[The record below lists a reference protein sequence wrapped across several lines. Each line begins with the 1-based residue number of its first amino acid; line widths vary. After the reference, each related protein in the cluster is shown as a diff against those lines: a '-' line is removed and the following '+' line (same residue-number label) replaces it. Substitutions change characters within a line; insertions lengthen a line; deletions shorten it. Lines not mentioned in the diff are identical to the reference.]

1 MKLIQE
7 TDIFSYINGG
17 KEAIL
22 NKQIAALISTG
33 SKIVT
38 KELDYDLR
46 TIEKSFKDPLTTATM
61 KAIAESKIIP
71 IIANESQNAMPTY
84 MPFVKY
90 KGSNGMKI
98 AVDITQFAH
107 IKNDVVNEEIS
118 ISIDRRKLYVLL
130 VSAYLYYYHGDKTSV
145 LTPRLMQITAIDWA
159 KIFTKIFD
167 IKLGLSTNKER
178 KDTFMYL
185 AAKYYLINILEAPE
199 GVIDGIA
206 LQVFKDKLKNSLCKQ
221 IEITI
226 NERGIDLYKDLTTFT
241 TTLLNADITGLKNSR
256 AKITQDVG
264 FQFYMKEFITMFGL
278 PAGFSL
284 AAFPYFIWMLISANN
299 GAWIFTGERTVE
311 TLTKDDFP
319 TLMSEI
325 YRLIRVE

>member
-22 NKQIAALISTG
+22 NKQIATLITSGAL
-33 SKIVT
+33 KVN
-38 KELDYDLR
+38 KEIDYDLR
-46 TIEKSFKDPLTTATM
+46 TIDKVFKDPLTSATI
-61 KAIAESKIIP
+61 KAINEGKIIP
-71 IIANESQNAMPTY
+71 IIASDSTFSMPTY
-84 MPFVKY
+84 MPFAKY
-90 KGSNGMKI
+90 KASAGMKI
-98 AVDITQFAH
+98 AVDLTQFAH
-107 IKNDVVNEEIS
+107 IKKDVVNEEIN

-159 KIFTKIFD
+159 KIFTKVFD
-167 IKLGLSTNKER
+167 VKLGLSTNRER
-178 KDTFMYL
+178 KDAFMYL
-185 AAKYYLINILEAPE
+185 AAKYYLVNILEAPE

-206 LQVFKDKLKNSLCKQ
+206 LQVFKDKIKNSLCKQ
-221 IEITI
+221 IEASIS
-226 NERGIDLYKDLTTFT
+226 ERGIDVYKDLTTFT

-256 AKITQDVG
+256 AKITSDVG
-264 FQFYMKEFITMFGL
+264 FQFYMKEFITLFGL

-299 GAWIFTGERTVE
+299 GAWIFTGERTIE
-311 TLTKDDFP
+311 ALTKDDFP
-319 TLMSEI
+319 TLMSEL